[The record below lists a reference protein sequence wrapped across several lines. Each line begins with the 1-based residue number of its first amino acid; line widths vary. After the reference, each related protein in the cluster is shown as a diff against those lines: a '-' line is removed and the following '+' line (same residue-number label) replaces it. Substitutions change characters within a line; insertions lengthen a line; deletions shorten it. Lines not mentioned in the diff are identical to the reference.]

1 MHIKHLGNVLIV
13 LGVVVLLASL
23 FADTIGI
30 GGNPDFGPGQITGV
44 IFGPVISFIGFNVK
58 GQAD

>member
-13 LGVVVLLASL
+13 LGAVVLLASL

-30 GGNPDFGPGQITGV
+30 GGNPDFGPGQITGM
-44 IFGPVISFIGFNVK
+44 IFGPVICFIGFNVR